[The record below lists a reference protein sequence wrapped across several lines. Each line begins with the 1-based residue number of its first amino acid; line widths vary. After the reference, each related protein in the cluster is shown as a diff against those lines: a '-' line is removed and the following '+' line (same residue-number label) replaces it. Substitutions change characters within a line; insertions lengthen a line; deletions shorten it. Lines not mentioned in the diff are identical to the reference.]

1 MSASHL
7 IPNPFVLLV
16 EDNYNDEL
24 LARRAFKKCEV
35 AHALAVA
42 RDGAEALDFLF
53 GNGAHA
59 QRDWR
64 QLPTLVLLDMKLPK
78 LDGLEVLRRLRADE
92 RTRTLPIVILTTSNE
107 EADRSASERLGANGY
122 LRKPVEFKEFV
133 ETIRQLNLSWLQPRG
148 RLGADMTPL
157 NP

>member
-7 IPNPFVLLV
+7 PSNNPFILLV

-35 AHALAVA
+35 THGLAVA

-53 GNGAHA
+53 ASGAHS
-59 QRDWR
+59 QRDWHH
-64 QLPTLVLLDMKLPK
+64 LPALVLLDMKLPK

-92 RTRTLPIVILTTSNE
+92 RTRTVPIVILSTSNE
-107 EADRSASERLGANGY
+107 EADRTSSERLGANGY
-122 LRKPVEFKEFV
+122 LRKPVEFSEFV
-133 ETIRQLNLSWLQPRG
+133 ETIRQLNLSWLQTG
-148 RLGADMTPL
+148 GTLGSDTA